1 MLEYPRWKSL
11 LVLAVLVVATILALP
26 NLFGEDPALQIARK
40 DHDPML
46 AASLPMVEQFLHDQH
61 LAFTSAYLDGGR
73 IMVRFANTTDQFK
86 ARDEV
91 NAKYADQYITALSFA
106 SRSPAFL
113 RFVGLRPMKLGLDL
127 RGGLYL
133 LYQVDTQSAIAQLLD
148 SYAQDVRRALAT
160 ANLPYTDVT
169 IVASNGSAADSL
181 RVTLPAG
188 SKVDAVQAVA
198 EKALPDMPFKVL
210 SLPSGPALQGT
221 LTVQQIRDR
230 QDYAIQQNLVTLR
243 NRVNELGVAEPI
255 VQRQGLDRIN
265 VQLPGVQNSA
275 EAKDI
280 LSKVASLEFRLNASN
295 GDAYD
300 VAQHGNAPVGTK
312 LYYTRQGQPLLL
324 KREIIAT
331 GDELTSATATT
342 GQEGPV
348 VNIKLDSRAGDRM
361 LAATRANLG
370 KPMAVVYIEKRR
382 ETTDVGGKKVTH
394 DVTDEKVI
402 NDATI
407 QGVFSNSFMI
417 SGMTSGESRDLALLL
432 RAGSLSVPI
441 YPVDERTI
449 GPSLGKENIQRGVDA
464 LVIGMAAVFAFMFI
478 YYKVFGLVADAV
490 LLANV
495 VLLTA
500 LLSWVGEVLS
510 LPGIAGIILT
520 VGIAVDANVLIYERI
535 REELRNGVS
544 PQAAIRAGFDK
555 AFSAIADS
563 NVTTIIAGLVLWVF
577 GTGAIRGFAVVL
589 VLGVITSMFTSL
601 MGSRALITLMYGGRR
616 KLTHIPI

>member
-1 MLEYPRWKSL
+1 MLEYPRWKYIL
-11 LVLAVLVVATILALP
+11 VLVVLVLALILALP
-26 NLFGEDPALQIARK
+26 NLFGDDPALQIARK
-40 DHDPML
+40 DHDPMT
-46 AASLPMVEQFLHDQH
+46 AAALPTIEQFLRDDH
-61 LAFTSAYLDGGR
+61 LGYTAAYLDGGR
-73 IMVRFANTTDQFK
+73 VMVRFASTAEQFK
-86 ARDEV
+86 ARDEA
-91 NAKYADQYITALSFA
+91 NAKFADQYITALSFA
-106 SRSPAFL
+106 SRAPAFL
-113 RFVGLRPMKLGLDL
+113 RAVGLQPMKLGLDL

-148 SYAQDVRRALAT
+148 SYAQDVRRALSA
-160 ANLPYTDVT
+160 ANLQYTDVAV
-169 IVASNGSAADSL
+169 VASSGSVADSL

-188 SKVDAVQAVA
+188 AKLDAVQTVVD
-198 EKALPDMPFKVL
+198 KALPDLPLRVV

-221 LTVQQIRDR
+221 LSTQQIRDR
-230 QDYAIQQNLVTLR
+230 QSYAIEQNLVTLR

-265 VQLPGVQNSA
+265 VQLPGVTNSA
-275 EAKDI
+275 EVKDI
-280 LSKVASLEFRLNASN
+280 LGKVATLEFRLNAAN
-295 GDAYD
+295 GDPYD

-331 GDELTSATATT
+331 GDELTSATAATD
-342 GQEGPV
+342 QDGPI

-361 LAATRANLG
+361 LAVTRGNIG
-370 KPMAVVYIEKRR
+370 RPMAVVYIEKRR
-382 ETTDVGGKKVTH
+382 ETTEVDGKKVTR
-394 DVTDEKVI
+394 DITDEKVI

-407 QGVFSNSFMI
+407 QGVFSNQFRI
-417 SGMTSGESRDLALLL
+417 SGMTAGESRDLSLLL

-441 YPVDERTI
+441 YPVDERSI

-464 LVIGMAAVFAFMFI
+464 LVIGMAAVFIFMAI
-478 YYKVFGLVADAV
+478 YYRLFGLVADAV

-500 LLSWVGEVLS
+500 LLSMMGAVLS

-520 VGIAVDANVLIYERI
+520 VGVAVDANVLIYERI

-589 VLGVITSMFTSL
+589 VLGIITSMFTSL

-616 KLTHIPI
+616 KLTRLPI

>member
-1 MLEYPRWKSL
+1 MLEYPRWKYI
-11 LVLAVLVVATILALP
+11 LVVVVLGLALILALP
-26 NLFGEDPALQIARK
+26 NVFGDDPALQIARK
-40 DHDPML
+40 DHDPMT
-46 AASLPMVEQFLHDQH
+46 AASLPTIEQFLHDDH
-61 LAFTSAYLDGGR
+61 LASSAAYLDGGR
-73 IMVRFANTTDQFK
+73 IMVRFANTADQFK

-91 NAKYADQYITALSFA
+91 NARFADQYITALSFA
-106 SRSPAFL
+106 SRAPAFL
-113 RFVGLRPMKLGLDL
+113 RAVGLQPMKLGLDL

-148 SYAQDVRRALAT
+148 SYAQDLRRALT
-160 ANLPYTDVT
+160 QANLPFTDVT
-169 IVASNGSAADSL
+169 IVAASGSTADSL

-188 SKVDAVQAVA
+188 TRLDAVQAVA
-198 EKALPDMPFKVL
+198 EKALPDLPFKAIT
-210 SLPSGPALQGT
+210 LPSGPALQGS
-221 LTVQQIRDR
+221 LTEKQVRDR
-230 QDYAIQQNLVTLR
+230 QDYAIQQNLVNLR
-243 NRVNELGVAEPI
+243 ERVNQLGVAEPI

-265 VQLPGVQNSA
+265 VQLPGVTNSA
-275 EAKDI
+275 EVKDI
-280 LSKVASLEFRLNASN
+280 LGKVATLEFRLNAAN
-295 GDAYD
+295 GDAFE

-331 GDELTSATATT
+331 GDEITNATAATD
-342 GQEGPV
+342 QDGPI

-361 LAATRANLG
+361 LAVTRANIG
-370 KPMAVVYIEKRR
+370 KPMAVVYTEKRR
-382 ETTDVGGKKVTH
+382 ETTQVDGKPVTR
-394 DVTDEKVI
+394 DITDEKVI
-402 NDATI
+402 NDAVI
-407 QGVFSNSFMI
+407 QGVFGNQFRI
-417 SGMTSGESRDLALLL
+417 SGMTAGESRDLALLL

-441 YPVDERTI
+441 YPVDERTV
-449 GPSLGKENIQRGVDA
+449 GPSLGRENIQRGVDA
-464 LVIGMAAVFAFMFI
+464 LIVGMGAVFLFMFI
-478 YYKVFGLVADAV
+478 YYRVFGLVADAV

-500 LLSWVGEVLS
+500 LLSLMGAVLS

-520 VGIAVDANVLIYERI
+520 VGVAVDANVLIYERI

-544 PQAAIRAGFDK
+544 TQAAIRAGFDK

-589 VLGVITSMFTSL
+589 TLGIITSMFTSL

-616 KLTHIPI
+616 KLTRLPI